1 MIRAFIRFSILML
14 IMFIDGIITIFF
26 EKNEIVQY
34 TFYAKAITK
43 TPSEQQK
50 ILVNYLK
57 QCHKQT
63 FKEEKND
70 KKRTKKEI
78 DT

>member
-1 MIRAFIRFSILML
+1 ML
-14 IMFIDGIITIFF
+14 IMFFDGITSIFF
-26 EKNEIVQY
+26 DKNEIVQY
-34 TFYAKAITK
+34 TFYVKAITK
-43 TPSEQQK
+43 APSEQQK

-57 QCHKQT
+57 ECHKHT